1 MLLNDMSAISPA
13 TKNRRG
19 FTLIEL
25 LVVISIIAVLIALLL
40 PAVQQ
45 AREAARRTQCRNHL
59 KQLGL
64 AIHNYHDASRMLPP
78 RQTGP
83 GTPALSASTGANRWS
98 GFVALL
104 PFIDQAP
111 LFSQIQ
117 SVNQVPWGG
126 NAVWQAKIPSL
137 VCPSDSTGIDPSG
150 SPNQQGYL
158 NYVFSAGDTL
168 SSSGSNSTSTTPVIV
183 GSRGGFGSLKC
194 YRLADI
200 TDGSSNTIA
209 MSEGVRPT
217 RIREIGIRTELADGT
232 NPTSCQIQLPSGAR
246 EYSSVIPVYLG
257 DTAFGYRWADGAAY
271 FTSFSTI
278 LPPNSASCF
287 VTAPDHWGTGF
298 FSASSRHTG
307 GVHVLMLDGSV
318 RFVSDSIDTGTL
330 SSQPPQPDTGT
341 ASPYGVWGRLGSR
354 SGGEVIGE
362 F

>member
-1 MLLNDMSAISPA
+1 MIHPSSSAVSRGN
-13 TKNRRG
+13 KRRG

-64 AIHNYHDASRMLPP
+64 AIHNYHDASRVLPP

-83 GTPALSASTGANRWS
+83 GAPGLSGSTAATRWS
-98 GFVALL
+98 GFVSLL
-104 PFIDQAP
+104 PFLDQAP
-111 LFSQIQ
+111 LYSQIQ
-117 SVNQVPWGG
+117 STNEIPWGN
-126 NAVWQAKIPSL
+126 NAAWRTNLSML
-137 VCPSDSTGIDPSG
+137 VCPSDSTGADPSG
-150 SPNQQGYL
+150 SPNQRGYL
-158 NYVFSAGDTL
+158 NYLFSAGDTL
-168 SSSGSNSTSTTPVIV
+168 SSSGSNPTSTTPVVV

-200 TDGSSNTIA
+200 SDGTSNTIA

-217 RIREIGIRTELADGT
+217 RQREIGIKTELADAT
-232 NPTSCQIQLPSGAR
+232 NPSLCQAQLSSGAR
-246 EYSSVIPVYLG
+246 EYPTAIPVYLG

-278 LPPNSASCF
+278 LPPNGASCF
-287 VTAPDHWGTGF
+287 VTAPDHWATGF

-307 GVHVLMLDGSV
+307 GVHALMLDGSV
-318 RFVSDSIDTGTL
+318 RFISDNIDSGSLT
-330 SSQPPQPDTGT
+330 SQPPQPDSGG
-341 ASPYGVWGRLGSR
+341 ASPFGVWGKLGSR
-354 SGGEVIGE
+354 AGGEVLGE